1 MSKLRRIVIVR
12 HGETTGES
20 SIRYHGATDVPLSD
34 TGRAQMRGVAKR
46 LVQECFDLVVA
57 SSLRRSWEAAWI
69 VSGGAPVRL
78 EPRFCEI
85 DFGRWEGLTKE
96 EIAAADPRLYEE
108 WQARAAE
115 FDFPGGE
122 TRAGFRARTLEGLE
136 NLKRSGATSALVVAH
151 KGTVRTIVEA
161 LAGSGLPDGEP
172 QLGTFIGLSC
182 AADGNWHLGRRGSN
196 PAGLEAA

>member
-1 MSKLRRIVIVR
+1 MSKLRRIVCVR

-20 SIRYHGATDVPLSD
+20 STRYHGATDVPLSD
-34 TGRAQMRGVAKR
+34 AGRARMREVAKSLTR
-46 LVQECFDLVVA
+46 ECFDLVVA

-78 EPRFCEI
+78 EPRFREI

-96 EIAAADPRLYEE
+96 EIAAADPQLHEL
-108 WQARAAE
+108 WQAGAAE

-122 TRAGFRARTLEGLE
+122 TRAGFRERTLEGLQG
-136 NLKRSGATSALVVAH
+136 LQQSGATSVLVVAH
-151 KGTVRTIVEA
+151 KGTVRTIAEE
-161 LAGSGLPDGEP
+161 LLGSTLEDGQP
-172 QLGTFIGLSC
+172 QLGACIGVSC
-182 AADGNWHLGRRGSN
+182 AVDGTWHLGRRGSN

>member
-1 MSKLRRIVIVR
+1 MSKLRRIVLVR

-34 TGRAQMRGVAKR
+34 SGCAQMRDVAKS
-46 LVQECFDLVVA
+46 LVQENFDLVVA
-57 SSLRRSWEAAWI
+57 SSLRRSWQAAWI

-78 EPRFCEI
+78 EPRFREI

-96 EIAAADPRLYEE
+96 EIAAADPQLYEE
-108 WQARAAE
+108 WQSKGTA

-122 TRAGFRARTLEGLE
+122 ARSDFHARTLEGLE
-136 NLKRSGATSALVVAH
+136 NLKNCGATCALVVAH
-151 KGTVRTIVEA
+151 RGTVRSIAEA
-161 LAGSGLPDGEP
+161 LVGSPLAAEEP
-172 QLGTFIGLSC
+172 VLGAHIGLSC
-182 AADGNWHLGRRGSN
+182 AADGSWNLGRRGSN